1 MGTPG
6 MYGKPAASAAQQ
18 PEKSFP
24 AGTDPGE
31 VAGAKASAE
40 SADGSWRGDG
50 PQLTGSPVQPE
61 IRQDTPVAG
70 MGEGYQEAD
79 PETDP
84 W

>member
-1 MGTPG
+1 MTGHPSQDGGHTQ
-6 MYGKPAASAAQQ
+6 AASAAQQ

-24 AGTDPGE
+24 AGTDPAGIQE
-31 VAGAKASAE
+31 VSGLPSAVQE
-40 SADGSWRGDG
+40 V
-50 PQLTGSPVQPE
+50 GSPVQPE

-70 MGEGYQEAD
+70 MGEGYREAD